1 MNQKSPPDSTP
12 IPGRISTLDGA
23 ARLAHLLSI
32 AMPRATSIDNLD
44 EPVLRHMQPVA
55 FALGAHQTVG
65 EALAGIR
72 AQAGGGGSSLYFYV
86 VDDQQRL
93 AGVLQ
98 VRKLLTAPLEARLD
112 SIMTRQV
119 VAIPE
124 SFTVLEACELF
135 AFHKFLAFPVV
146 DAQRNILGVVDV
158 SLFTEELFDL
168 QERDQ
173 MHSLFE
179 TLGVRLAELRDR
191 SPWATFR
198 LRFPW
203 LLGTIASGMVCAVL
217 VGVFEVTLA
226 KSLMLAFFLTLV
238 LGLGESVAM
247 QTMALATHR
256 LHHQAAQK
264 SWYVQTLPREL
275 LRTLL
280 LALACAGVVGL
291 LAFVWRREALPALVI
306 AGGIFGALLFACFAG
321 VSVPALL
328 HRLRLDLRV
337 ASGPLT
343 LALTDIGT
351 ITIYFAL
358 AAALLGR

>member
-1 MNQKSPPDSTP
+1 MSPAKT
-12 IPGRISTLDGA
+12 
-23 ARLAHLLSI
+23 I
-32 AMPRATSIDNLD
+32 AELD
-44 EPVLRHMQPVA
+44 EPVLRHAQPVA
-55 FALGAHQTVG
+55 LALGAHQTVG
-65 EALAGIR
+65 EALDSIR
-72 AQAGGGGSSLYFYV
+72 AQGGSAGSSLYFYV
-86 VDDQQRL
+86 ADDQQRL

-98 VRKLLTAPLEARLD
+98 VRKLLTAPLEARLEA
-112 SIMTRQV
+112 IMTRQV
-119 VAIPE
+119 VAIPD

-135 AFHKFLAFPVV
+135 VLHKYLAFPVV
-146 DAQRNILGVVDV
+146 DARRKILGVVDV
-158 SLFTEELFDL
+158 SLFTEEMFDL

-191 SPWATFR
+191 SPWGTFR

-203 LLGTIASGMVCAVL
+203 LLGTITSGMVCAVL
-217 VGVFEVTLA
+217 VGLFEVTLA
-226 KSLMLAFFLTLV
+226 KSLILAFFVTMV

-247 QTMALATHR
+247 QTMALVTHR
-256 LHHQAAQK
+256 LHHQAAQQG
-264 SWYVQTLPREL
+264 WYLQLLPREL

-291 LAFVWRREALPALVI
+291 LAYLWRREALPALVI
-306 AGGIFGALLFACFAG
+306 AGGIFGALLFASFAG

-358 AAALLGR
+358 AAALLGG